1 MKLHD
6 ITRNKPAEEA
16 LRRYAE
22 RLQVLHQ
29 IDQAILAAQSPEA
42 IVQTAL
48 THIRRLVP
56 CQRVGVLLFDFAA
69 NELLFLAVDADSET
83 MLKPG
88 LRTSL
93 EPFRELID
101 QFRQNKSFVD
111 IETLLPDEI
120 VQLLRADNA
129 HSGIC
134 LPLMAQEILIG
145 AVMLWT
151 INRDAYWADYID
163 IAREVADQ
171 LAIAIQQARLREE
184 TERRV
189 KELAGLHEIAQA
201 FGALT
206 DVQETFG
213 LLAERLAHLVG
224 AEMCMVFLLDPTG
237 NEMRAQAPGYGIGDK
252 TLETFHY
259 PLKAARKIWDFRF
272 KGPFMIN
279 SADEIPS
286 MFTAALKPALLKS
299 ILIVP
304 MWVKGR
310 IIGQVTLCNK
320 PAGFKE
326 DDARLLQVFA
336 NQAGVVIQNAR
347 LFEAEA
353 QRRQEAEALRDTAAA
368 LNASLNLD
376 EVLDRI
382 LANIERVVPHDAA
395 NIMLI
400 EAGVARIVRSRG
412 YAEHGLEEQIQAL
425 RLPIATISDRRY
437 MVETGQ
443 PLVVPDTQAN
453 PDWILTWVRSHASAP
468 IRLKAEVIG
477 FLNLDSSRPDFF
489 TPTHAE
495 RLQAFAD
502 QAAVAL
508 QNAWFYT
515 QTEQQAK
522 RLQILHEID
531 QAILAAQPPQ
541 VTVQAAL
548 RRLRQLIP
556 CHRVSVMLFD
566 FEADQASLF
575 AVETDQRLPPNVVD
589 GIPLNDITMLK
600 ELEAGRHVMVEDLAA
615 LRSRTPLQEQRLVEE
630 GIHSYVNLPLLPQ
643 GRLIGLLNLA
653 KIEPG
658 PWSAQ
663 QLEIARE
670 IGNQLAIAIQQ
681 ARLQEQIEH
690 YTQELERRVADRT
703 RELSALYEVTALA
716 GEGLDLRPTLERSLE
731 LALTAMQAQ
740 SGAAHLLDETGKS
753 FKLVIHRGLPADIA
767 AFVEHL
773 SPDNHLLA
781 WIINH
786 NEPVIIS
793 DVATDPRIVE
803 MPRPNLPA
811 YGAYVGHPIQT
822 RGQILGIVSAAR
834 KRGAPQFDRE
844 EVALLTSISDHIG
857 IVVESARL
865 RQRAEQAAI
874 AEERA
879 RLARDLHDSVTQ
891 LLYSVN
897 LFAATGREA
906 VRLGDTAQVNKCLDE
921 LAEIAQQALKEMRLL
936 VYELRPPVLEHDG
949 LINALQQRLDVVE
962 RRAGVKAE
970 LVTDELP
977 DLPGPVEVALYHII
991 QESLNNVLKH
1001 AHATSVTIQIKAE
1014 NRRLEVEVADN
1025 GVGFDL
1031 KAINGRG
1038 GLGLVSMRERAGALG
1053 GVLTILSKPDEGTIV
1068 KIGLELK

>member
-1 MKLHD
+1 
-6 ITRNKPAEEA
+6 
-16 LRRYAE
+16 
-22 RLQVLHQ
+22 
-29 IDQAILAAQSPEA
+29 
-42 IVQTAL
+42 
-48 THIRRLVP
+48 
-56 CQRVGVLLFDFAA
+56 
-69 NELLFLAVDADSET
+69 
-83 MLKPG
+83 
-88 LRTSL
+88 
-93 EPFRELID
+93 LID
-101 QFRQNKSFVD
+101 QFQRNKAFVD
-111 IETLLPDEI
+111 IETLLPYEI
-120 VQLLRADNA
+120 VQLLRADRA

-134 LPLMAQEILIG
+134 LPMMAQENLIG

-171 LAIAIQQARLREE
+171 VAIAIQQARLREE
-184 TERRV
+184 TQRRV
-189 KELAGLHEIAQA
+189 EELAGLHEIAQA

-224 AEMCMVFLLDPTG
+224 AEMCAVFLLDPAS
-237 NEMRAQAPGYGIGDK
+237 NEMQAQAPGYGVGNEA
-252 TLETFHY
+252 LGTFRY
-259 PLKAARKIWDFRF
+259 SVQAARQIWDFR
-272 KGPFMIN
+272 KQGPYIIN
-279 SADEIPS
+279 SSGEIPIL
-286 MFTAALKPALLKS
+286 FTTSFKPADLKS
-299 ILIVP
+299 MLAVP

-310 IIGQVTLCNK
+310 IIGQITLCNK

-336 NQAGVVIQNAR
+336 NQAAVVIQNAR
-347 LFEAEA
+347 LYEAEA

-382 LANIERVVPHDAA
+382 LANVERVVPHDAA

-412 YAEHGLEEQIQAL
+412 YAEYGLEEQIQAL
-425 RLPIATISDRRY
+425 RLPIASTPDRRY

-443 PLVVPDTQAN
+443 PLIVSETQAN
-453 PDWILTWVRSHASAP
+453 SNWIITWTRSHVSAP
-468 IRLKAEVIG
+468 IRLKAEVVG
-477 FLNLDSSRPDFF
+477 FLNLDSSRPGFF
-489 TPTHAE
+489 TPIHAE

-508 QNAWFYT
+508 QNAWFYR

-522 RLQILHEID
+522 RLQILHGID

-541 VTVQAAL
+541 VTAQAAL
-548 RRLRQLIP
+548 RQLRQLVP
-556 CHRVSVMLFD
+556 CEWVSVMLFD
-566 FEADQASLF
+566 FEAERASLF
-575 AVETDQRLPPNVVD
+575 AVEVDSSSPPD
-589 GIPLNDITMLK
+589 LADEISLEAIPMLK
-600 ELEAGRHVMVEDLAA
+600 ELEEGQHVVVENLATT
-615 LRSRTPLQEQRLVEE
+615 RSRTPLQEQRLVEE

-653 KIEPG
+653 RIEPG

-681 ARLQEQIEH
+681 GRLQEQVEH
-690 YTQELERRVADRT
+690 YTQELERRVTDRT
-703 RELSALYEVTALA
+703 RELSALYEITALA
-716 GEGLDLRPTLERSLE
+716 GEGLELRPTLERSLE

-740 SGAAHLLDETGKS
+740 AGAAHLLDETEER
-753 FKLVIHRGLPADIA
+753 FKLVIHRGLTTDIA
-767 AFVEHL
+767 AVVERL
-773 SPDNHLLA
+773 SPDNHILS

-786 NEPVIIS
+786 NEPVIVS
-793 DVATDPRIVE
+793 DLASDPRVVE
-803 MPRPNLPA
+803 LPRLNLPA
-811 YGAYVGHPIQT
+811 YGALVGHPIRT
-822 RGQILGIVSAAR
+822 RGQTLGVVSVVR
-834 KRGAPQFDRE
+834 KSGLPPFDRE
-844 EVALLTSISDHIG
+844 EVALLTSICDHIG

-906 VRLGDTAQVNKCLDE
+906 VRLGDMAQVNNCLGE

-936 VYELRPPVLEHDG
+936 VYELRPPVLKHDG
-949 LINALQQRLDVVE
+949 LISALQQRLDIVE

-977 DLPGPVEVALYHII
+977 DLPEPVEVALYHII

-1001 AHATSVTIQIKAE
+1001 AHATSVTVRIKAE
-1014 NRRLEVEVADN
+1014 DRRLEVEVADN
-1025 GVGFDL
+1025 GLGFDL
-1031 KAINGRG
+1031 DAINGRG
-1038 GLGLVSMRERAGALG
+1038 GLGLVSMRERIGALG
-1053 GVLTILSKPDEGTIV
+1053 GDLAILSKRGEGTRV
-1068 KIGLELK
+1068 KVGLELK